1 MSVHVDIG
9 ENRNVRLTDERIECR
24 PPNRIAFAAEG
35 VITVTSEL
43 LGEFEGTS
51 LKPVRVDISV
61 DESRTVR
68 TDLEEEASLRLE
80 TVDVGVETPDT
91 DDLSPGMDTVS
102 ASSGDSTESTDASP
116 GAIAFSVEGAII
128 DVPTE
133 TFDPIT
139 DGSPSLESIVF
150 AVDDSVRTDGGSDDA
165 IFSLGLLGRRI
176 VIYRNGVIDVG
187 TGENGVNVD
196 IL

>member
-43 LGEFEGTS
+43 LGEFEGAS

-61 DESRTVR
+61 DESRTIR

-102 ASSGDSTESTDASP
+102 ASSGDGTGSTDASP
-116 GAIAFSVEGAII
+116 GAIAFSVEGAIV

-133 TFDPIT
+133 SFDPIT

-150 AVDDSVRTDGGSDDA
+150 AVDASVRTDGGADDA
-165 IFSLGLLGRRI
+165 IFSLDLLGRRI
-176 VIYRNGVIDVG
+176 VIYRNGAIDVG

>member
-9 ENRNVRLTDERIECR
+9 ENRNVRLTDERIVCR

-35 VITVTSEL
+35 VITVTRGL
-43 LGEFEGTS
+43 LGEFEGAS

-68 TDLEEEASLRLE
+68 TDLEKEASLRLE

-102 ASSGDSTESTDASP
+102 ASSGDGTESTDASP
-116 GAIAFSVEGAII
+116 GAIAFSVEGAIT

-150 AVDDSVRTDGGSDDA
+150 AVDDPVRTDGGSDDVV
-165 IFSLGLLGRRI
+165 FSLGLLGHRI
-176 VIYRNGVIDVG
+176 IIYRNGAIDVG
-187 TGENGVNVD
+187 TGENGVDVD

>member
-35 VITVTSEL
+35 VITVTREL
-43 LGEFEGTS
+43 LGEFEGAS

-61 DESRTVR
+61 DEARTVR
-68 TDLEEEASLRLE
+68 ADLEGPASIRLE

-91 DDLSPGMDTVS
+91 DDLSPGMDSVS
-102 ASSGDSTESTDASP
+102 ASADDSVESTDTSP
-116 GAIAFSVEGAII
+116 GAIAFSVEGAIV
-128 DVPTE
+128 DVPME
-133 TFDPIT
+133 TLDPIT
-139 DGSPSLESIVF
+139 DGTPSLESVVF
-150 AVDDSVRTDGGSDDA
+150 AVDDPVRTDGGSDDVV
-165 IFSLGLLGRRI
+165 FSLGLLGHRI
-176 VIYRNGVIDVG
+176 VIYRNGAIDVG
-187 TGENGVNVD
+187 TGEKGVDVD